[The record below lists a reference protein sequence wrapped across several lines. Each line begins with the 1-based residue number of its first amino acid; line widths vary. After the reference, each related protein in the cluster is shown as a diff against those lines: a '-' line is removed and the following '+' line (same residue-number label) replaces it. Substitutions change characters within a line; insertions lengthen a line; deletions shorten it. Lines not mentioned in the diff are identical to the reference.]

1 MNTTETSIRSRQW
14 WMVLRGLKY
23 AAGILTRPFYL
34 SRCLYQRWTTVVPT
48 SVRSILFVCHGNI
61 CRSPFAEA
69 YFRSLV
75 VKRGM
80 SLTVKSAG
88 LDTTPG
94 KPAHSNTKSLA
105 QQQMLSADE
114 HVTTQLHADL
124 VNQSD
129 LIVVMEIVHKNR
141 VHSVYPASRGKV
153 VLLGYF
159 DPKGPLE
166 VADPYG
172 TPIDNFKTCFGQVSR
187 CCDKLADR
195 LELNVRRSARQLP
208 ATSPENA

>member
-1 MNTTETSIRSRQW
+1 
-14 WMVLRGLKY
+14 
-23 AAGILTRPFYL
+23 
-34 SRCLYQRWTTVVPT
+34 
-48 SVRSILFVCHGNI
+48 
-61 CRSPFAEA
+61 
-69 YFRSLV
+69 
-75 VKRGM
+75 M

-94 KPAHSNTKSLA
+94 KPAHSNTKTLA
-105 QQQMLSADE
+105 EQQMLSVDE

-129 LIVVMEIVHKNR
+129 LIVVMEIVQKHR

-172 TPIDNFKTCFGQVSR
+172 KPIDNFKTCFHQVAR
-187 CCDKLADR
+187 CCEKLADR
-195 LELNVRRSARQLP
+195 LDLNVRNSGDELP
-208 ATSPENA
+208 AASSKNV